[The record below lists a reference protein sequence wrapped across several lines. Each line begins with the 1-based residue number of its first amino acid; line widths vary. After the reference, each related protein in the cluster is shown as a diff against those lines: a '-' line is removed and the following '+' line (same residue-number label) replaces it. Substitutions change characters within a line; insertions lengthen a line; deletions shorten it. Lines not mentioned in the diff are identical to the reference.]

1 MATRDQELKIAARA
15 FEPEDKKRILVCY
28 FDSHEGVVDSMESLY
43 MSSVPTA
50 REIIILDEE
59 LDGDIEAVTN
69 IISRLKNIFE
79 DVKIIYI
86 AGKSDYAHETKIRQ
100 LGVTYFLRRPLD
112 LELFKKVL
120 KKIVDHETTKLV
132 AG

>member
-1 MATRDQELKIAARA
+1 MATRDNALKIAARA

-28 FDSHEGVVDSMESLY
+28 FDSYDGIVDSMESLY

-50 REIIILDEE
+50 REIIVLDEE
-59 LDGDIEAVTN
+59 LDGDFGRVSNT
-69 IISRLKNIFE
+69 ISRLKKIYE

-86 AGKSDYAHETKIRQ
+86 AGRSDYAHETRIRQ
-100 LGVTYFLRRPLD
+100 MGVTYFLRRPLD
-112 LELFKKVL
+112 LDLFKKVL